1 MIGSIAGRIHA
12 DIENCKSYATVYGTS
27 YVGGILGTRDNA
39 IGACSVKNCEF
50 GGTVEATG
58 EHVGGIIGGGYHN
71 STAPNGG
78 LIHTENCSSDGKI
91 VGKDKVGGIMAAIA
105 MCFRPGDRI
114 PLRKTALQVR

>member
-1 MIGSIAGRIHA
+1 MAPA
-12 DIENCKSYATVYGTS
+12 MWA
-27 YVGGILGTRDNA
+27 GILGTRDNA

-78 LIHTENCSSDGKI
+78 PHTYGELF
-91 VGKDKVGGIMAAIA
+91 
-105 MCFRPGDRI
+105 FRR
-114 PLRKTALQVR
+114 